1 MIDDYEELS
10 HLISLHAKQQQAGFV
25 PFAIGHVIAYDPSTH
40 SVQLALPGFPVVD
53 PITGDATGGY
63 SLSPWVQLGS
73 PWVGNGWGFQTA
85 PEVGSSESPFS
96 GTQCAIVM
104 ERHGFSIGVGAYL
117 LYNANA
123 LPPDKTLV
131 AGEAILKHKS
141 GTNMKFHSDGSLT
154 VTSSSG
160 SEINMESSGE
170 ISVTVPNG
178 QVFAVNG
185 TNDALALVSLLVAA
199 FNSHTHGGVQT
210 GGGTSGTPTSPWSA
224 STIESSLVK
233 VAA

>member
-1 MIDDYEELS
+1 MISDYEEIS
-10 HLISLHAKQQQAGFV
+10 HLISLHAKQQTAGFV

-53 PITGDATGGY
+53 PVSGNATGGY

-96 GTQCAIVM
+96 GTQCALVIEQRVSSM
-104 ERHGFSIGVGAYL
+104 GVAGYL
-117 LYNANA
+117 LYNSNA

-141 GTNMKFHSDGSLT
+141 GTNIKFHSDGSLT
-154 VTSSSG
+154 VISSSG
-160 SEINMESSGE
+160 SEIDMEASGE

-185 TNDALALVSLLVAA
+185 TNDALALVSHLVTA
-199 FNSHTHGGVQT
+199 FNSHTHGGVTT
-210 GGGTSGTPTSPWSA
+210 GGGTSGTPSSPWSA
-224 STIESSLVK
+224 STIESSIVK
-233 VAA
+233 VAS